1 MQALLPNRLEAD
13 ISISFD
19 SVAFAKFDGGPLGK
33 FVEKALWPYFFIE
46 LFPYVLG
53 FDPV

>member
-1 MQALLPNRLEAD
+1 MQTLLPNRLKAD

-19 SVAFAKFDGGPLGK
+19 SVAFAKFDGGPLSE
-33 FVEKALWPYFFIE
+33 FVEKALWPDSFIE
-46 LFPYVLG
+46 LSPYVLG